1 MQADRLL
8 YVCFLR
14 IPFPIQI
21 SFTVS
26 IKLLFVNRN
35 NLDPKLTLRI
45 FFYTIMMNSQYKR
58 IAVKVG
64 SNVLTRADG
73 TLDIARMAQLAD
85 QIARLKK
92 EGIEIILIS
101 SGAVAAGRSEVQPI
115 RKLDTVSSRQLWS
128 AVGQVRLINRYYDL
142 FSEYGI
148 ICAQVLTTKDNFRD
162 RRHYLNMKNCLTT
175 LLENGVLP
183 IINENDTISVTELMF
198 TDNDELSG
206 LIATMM
212 DSEALIILSNI
223 DGIFT
228 DHPNNPDAEVIRE
241 VQPDAS
247 DLSEY
252 IQTTK
257 SEFGRGGMITKTT
270 IARKIAEQ
278 GIHVHIANGKTDNI
292 LVTLLDATLEIV
304 NTHFIPNDKKSSSIK
319 KWLAHSDSFTKGE
332 LLVNEGAREAL
343 LSDKASSL
351 LLIGVTG
358 VNGFFKKGDII
369 KILDQDGE
377 EIGLGKTL
385 YDSEKAIELAGSKK
399 KQPIIHYDHLYL
411 FESNT

>member
-1 MQADRLL
+1 
-8 YVCFLR
+8 
-14 IPFPIQI
+14 
-21 SFTVS
+21 
-26 IKLLFVNRN
+26 
-35 NLDPKLTLRI
+35 
-45 FFYTIMMNSQYKR
+45 MMNSRYKR

-64 SNVLTRADG
+64 SNVLTRTDG

-92 EGIEIILIS
+92 EGIEIILVS
-101 SGAVAAGRSEVQPI
+101 SGAVAAGRSEVHP
-115 RKLDTVSSRQLWS
+115 RNKLDTVSSRQLWS

-142 FSEYGI
+142 FNEYGI

-162 RRHYLNMKNCLTT
+162 RRHYLNMKNCLNT
-175 LLENGVLP
+175 LLENNVLP
-183 IINENDTISVTELMF
+183 IINENDTISVNELMF

-212 DSEALIILSNI
+212 DFEALIILSNI
-223 DGIFT
+223 DGLFT
-228 DHPNNPDAEVIRE
+228 DHPDNPDAKVIRE
-241 VQPDAS
+241 VQPDTS
-247 DLSEY
+247 DLSNY

-278 GIHVHIANGKTDNI
+278 GIHVHIANGKSDNI
-292 LVTLLDATLEIV
+292 LVDLLNLTSDVL

-332 LLVNEGAREAL
+332 LIINDGAREAL

-351 LLIGVTG
+351 LLIGVTD
-358 VNGFFKKGDII
+358 VIGFFKKGDII
-369 KILDQDGE
+369 RIIDQHGA

-385 YDSEKAIELAGSKK
+385 YDSEKAGELAGKKK
-399 KQPIIHYDHLYL
+399 KQPIIHYDYLYL

>member
-1 MQADRLL
+1 
-8 YVCFLR
+8 
-14 IPFPIQI
+14 
-21 SFTVS
+21 
-26 IKLLFVNRN
+26 
-35 NLDPKLTLRI
+35 
-45 FFYTIMMNSQYKR
+45 MNSRYKR

-85 QIARLKK
+85 QISHLKK

-101 SGAVAAGRSEVQPI
+101 SGAVAAGRSEVHPNH
-115 RKLDTVSSRQLWS
+115 KLDTVSSRQLWS

-142 FSEYGI
+142 FNEYGI

-162 RRHYLNMKNCLTT
+162 RRHYLNMKNCLNT
-175 LLENGVLP
+175 LLENNVLP

-212 DSEALIILSNI
+212 DFESLVILSNI
-223 DGIFT
+223 DGLYT
-228 DHPNNPDAEVIRE
+228 DHPDNPEAKIIRE
-241 VQPDAS
+241 IQPNAS
-247 DLSEY
+247 DLSEF
-252 IQTTK
+252 IKTSK
-257 SEFGRGGMITKTT
+257 SEFGRGGMITKTN
-270 IARKIAEQ
+270 IARKITEQ
-278 GIHVHIANGKTDNI
+278 GIHVHIANGKRDNI
-292 LVTLLDATLEIV
+292 LIDILNTESNVL
-304 NTHFIPNDKKSSSIK
+304 NTHFIPNDKKSSGIK

-332 LLVNEGAREAL
+332 LLINEGAREAL

-351 LLIGVTG
+351 LLIGVTD
-358 VNGFFKKGDII
+358 VKGFFKKGDII
-369 KILDQDGE
+369 KIIDQHGE

-385 YDSEKAIELAGSKK
+385 YDSEKAHDLAGKKK

>member
-1 MQADRLL
+1 
-8 YVCFLR
+8 
-14 IPFPIQI
+14 
-21 SFTVS
+21 
-26 IKLLFVNRN
+26 
-35 NLDPKLTLRI
+35 
-45 FFYTIMMNSQYKR
+45 MNSRYKR

-64 SNVLTRADG
+64 SNVLTRVDG
-73 TLDIARMAQLAD
+73 TLDIARMAQLTD
-85 QIARLKK
+85 QIVRLKK

-101 SGAVAAGRSEVQPI
+101 SGAVAAGRSEVQPSH
-115 RKLDTVSSRQLWS
+115 KLDAVSSRQLWS

-142 FSEYGI
+142 FSDYGVK
-148 ICAQVLTTKDNFRD
+148 CAQVLTTKDNFRD

-175 LLENGVLP
+175 LLENDVVP

-228 DHPNNPDAEVIRE
+228 DRPTNPNAEVIRE
-241 VQPDAS
+241 VEPNAS

-252 IQTTK
+252 IQADK
-257 SEFGRGGMITKTT
+257 SEFGRGGMITKTS

-278 GIHVHIANGKTDNI
+278 GIHVHIANGKIDNI
-292 LVTLLDATLEIV
+292 LIDLLDSSSDVL
-304 NTHFIPNDKKSSSIK
+304 NTHFIPNDKKSSGIK

-332 LLVNEGAREAL
+332 LLINEGAREAL

-351 LLIGVTG
+351 LLIGVTE
-358 VNGFFKKGDII
+358 VKGFFRKGDII
-369 KILDQDGE
+369 KIIDQAGQ

-385 YDSEKAIELAGSKK
+385 YDSEKAVEFAGSKK
-399 KQPIIHYDHLYL
+399 KKPIIHYDHLYL
-411 FESNT
+411 FESNA